1 MRSITMIFEDTMLKD
16 NSINST
22 DKLVYGIIGVL
33 ANTKGY
39 CYASND
45 YISKKVNLSKRT
57 ISKSISNLRKANYIR
72 VETIN
77 YQRNIYLTNNL

>member
-1 MRSITMIFEDTMLKD
+1 MDCIVIESSIVKS

-22 DKLVYGIIGVL
+22 DKLVYGIIKAL
-33 ANTKGY
+33 TNNLGY

-45 YISKKVNLSKRT
+45 YISKKINLSKRT
-57 ISKSISNLRKANYIR
+57 VSKSISNLKRVNYIR

-77 YQRNIYLTNNL
+77 YQRNIYLVNDV

>member
-1 MRSITMIFEDTMLKD
+1 MGCIVLDDFIVKS

-22 DKLVYGIIGVL
+22 DKLVYGVIKAL
-33 ANTKGY
+33 TNNLGY

-77 YQRNIYLTNNL
+77 YQRNIYLTSVV

>member
-1 MRSITMIFEDTMLKD
+1 MDCIVIESSIVKS

-22 DKLVYGIIGVL
+22 DKLVYGIIKAL
-33 ANTKGY
+33 TNNLGY

-45 YISKKVNLSKRT
+45 YISKKINLSKRT

-72 VETIN
+72 VETIK
-77 YQRNIYLTNNL
+77 YQRNIYLVNDV

>member
-1 MRSITMIFEDTMLKD
+1 MDCIVIESSIVKS

-22 DKLVYGIIGVL
+22 DKLVYGIIKAL
-33 ANTKGY
+33 TNNLGY

-45 YISKKVNLSKRT
+45 YISKKINLSKRT
-57 ISKSISNLRKANYIR
+57 ISKDISNLKRANYIR

-77 YQRNIYLTNNL
+77 YQRNIYLVNDV

>member
-1 MRSITMIFEDTMLKD
+1 MDCIVIESSIVKS

-22 DKLVYGIIGVL
+22 DKLVYGIIKAL
-33 ANTKGY
+33 TNNLGY

-45 YISKKVNLSKRT
+45 YISKEINLSKRT
-57 ISKSISNLRKANYIR
+57 ISKSISNLKKANYIR

-77 YQRNIYLTNNL
+77 YQRNIYLVNDV

>member
-1 MRSITMIFEDTMLKD
+1 MDCIVIESFIVKS

-22 DKLVYGIIGVL
+22 DKLVYGIIKAL
-33 ANTKGY
+33 TNNLGY

-45 YISKKVNLSKRT
+45 YISKKINLSKRT
-57 ISKSISNLRKANYIR
+57 VSKAISNLKRANYIR

-77 YQRNIYLTNNL
+77 YQRNIYLVNDV

>member
-1 MRSITMIFEDTMLKD
+1 MDCILIESSIVKS

-22 DKLVYGIIGVL
+22 DKLVYGIIKAL
-33 ANTKGY
+33 TNNLGY

-45 YISKKVNLSKRT
+45 YISKKINLSKRT
-57 ISKSISNLRKANYIR
+57 VSKSISNLRKANYIR

-77 YQRNIYLTNNL
+77 YQRNIYLVNDV

>member
-1 MRSITMIFEDTMLKD
+1 MGCIILDDSIVKSNLI
-16 NSINST
+16 SST
-22 DKLVYGIIGVL
+22 YKLVYGIIKAL
-33 ANTKGY
+33 SNNLGY

-77 YQRNIYLTNNL
+77 YQRNIYLTSDV

>member
-1 MRSITMIFEDTMLKD
+1 MDCIVIESFIVKS

-22 DKLVYGIIGVL
+22 DKLVYGIIKAL
-33 ANTKGY
+33 TNNLGY

-45 YISKKVNLSKRT
+45 YISKKINLSKRT
-57 ISKSISNLRKANYIR
+57 VSKSISNLRKANYIR

-77 YQRNIYLTNNL
+77 YQRNIYLVNDV

>member
-1 MRSITMIFEDTMLKD
+1 MDCILIESSIVKS

-22 DKLVYGIIGVL
+22 DKLVYGIIKAL
-33 ANTKGY
+33 TNNLGY

-45 YISKKVNLSKRT
+45 YISKKINLAKRT
-57 ISKSISNLRKANYIR
+57 VSKSISNLRKANYIR

-77 YQRNIYLTNNL
+77 YQRNIYLVNDV

>member
-1 MRSITMIFEDTMLKD
+1 MGCIVLNDSIVKS

-22 DKLVYGIIGVL
+22 DKLVYGVIKAL
-33 ANTKGY
+33 TNNLGY

-77 YQRNIYLTNNL
+77 YQRNIYLTSVV

>member
-1 MRSITMIFEDTMLKD
+1 MDCIVIESSIVKS

-22 DKLVYGIIGVL
+22 DKLVYGIIKAL
-33 ANTKGY
+33 TNNLGY

-45 YISKKVNLSKRT
+45 YISKKINLSKRT
-57 ISKSISNLRKANYIR
+57 ISKSISNLKKANYIR

-77 YQRNIYLTNNL
+77 YQRNIYLVNDV